1 MKKGKRNKITDVK
14 GVRVGHKTI
23 AEDSLQTGVT
33 VILPTEGDIFREKL
47 TASCHVINGFGKTSG
62 LVQLE
67 ELGTLESPIALTNT
81 LSVGTVQQ
89 ALVNYMLK
97 DHPEI
102 GTTSGT
108 VNVVVGECNDGYLN
122 DIRAC
127 SIQKDD
133 VYDALAD
140 AKEDFSLGA
149 VGAGRGMSCFEMKG
163 GIGSASRVI
172 ELDGT
177 DYTVGALVLSN
188 FGLLNDYLT
197 DAISFHEHLIDHV
210 EQGSIIMI
218 LATDIPMS
226 DRQLKRLCKRMPV
239 ALARLGSH
247 LGNGSGDIAI
257 AFSTANKIT
266 HESENAFIS
275 QKVLHEQQIDKVF
288 RAAIEACEE
297 AIQSSLDAAETVVG
311 REGHCRYSLKDTVA
325 ELKKKQASS
334 NHYKE

>member
-108 VNVVVGECNDGYLN
+108 VNVIVGECNDGYLN

-133 VYDALAD
+133 VYDAIAD

-226 DRQLKRLCKRMPV
+226 DRQLKRVCKRMPV
-239 ALARLGSH
+239 ALAHLGSY

-257 AFSTANKIT
+257 AFSTANKIP
-266 HESENAFIS
+266 HASAGSFIS
-275 QKVLHEQQIDKVF
+275 QTILHEQQIDKVF
-288 RAAIEACEE
+288 RAAIEACVD
-297 AIQSSLDAAETVVG
+297 AIQSSLEAAETVVG
-311 REGHCRYSLKDTVA
+311 RDGHCRYSLKDTVA

>member
-1 MKKGKRNKITDVK
+1 MKKGNRNKITDVK
-14 GVRVGHKTI
+14 GVRVGHTTI
-23 AEDSLQTGVT
+23 AAGNVQTGVT

-62 LVQLE
+62 LIQLE
-67 ELGTLESPIALTNT
+67 ELGVLESPIALTNT

-89 ALVNYMLK
+89 ALVRYMLQ

-108 VNVVVGECNDGYLN
+108 VNVVIGECNDGYLN

-127 SIQKDD
+127 SIQESNI
-133 VYDALAD
+133 YEAIAD
-140 AKEDFSLGA
+140 ARKDFALGA

-163 GIGSASRVI
+163 GIGSASRVL
-172 ELDGT
+172 ELNGEE
-177 DYTVGALVLSN
+177 YTVGLLVLSN
-188 FGLLNDYLT
+188 FGLKNDYIMKDL
-197 DAISFHEHLIDHV
+197 SFRNTAKEQV
-210 EQGSIIMI
+210 EQGSIIII

-226 DRQLKRLCKRMPV
+226 DRQLKRVCKRMPV
-239 ALARLGSH
+239 ALAHLGSY

-257 AFSTANKIT
+257 AFSTANKIP
-266 HESENAFIS
+266 HASAGSFIS
-275 QKVLHEQQIDKVF
+275 QTILHEQQIDKVF

-311 REGHCRYSLKDTVA
+311 RDGHCRYSLKDTVA
-325 ELKKKQASS
+325 ELKKEAGQ
-334 NHYKE
+334 

>member
-1 MKKGKRNKITDVK
+1 MKKGRRNKITDVR

-23 AEDSLQTGVT
+23 AEDALQTGVT

-47 TASCHVINGFGKTSG
+47 SAGCHVINGFGKTSG

-89 ALVNYMLK
+89 ALVKYMLR

-102 GTTSGT
+102 GTTGGS

-127 SIQKDD
+127 CIQEED
-133 VYDALAD
+133 VYDAIKD
-140 AKEDFSLGA
+140 AKENFELGA

-172 ELDGT
+172 VLDES

-188 FGLLNDYLT
+188 FGLQGDYITDSISFRDYLN
-197 DAISFHEHLIDHV
+197 EQV
-210 EQGSIIMI
+210 EQGSIII
-218 LATDIPMS
+218 VLATDIPMS

-247 LGNGSGDIAI
+247 LGNGSGDIVI
-257 AFSTANKIT
+257 AFSTANKFP
-266 HESENAFIS
+266 HESKSSFLS
-275 QKVLHEQQIDKVF
+275 QSVLHEQQIDKVF

-311 REGHCRYSLKDTVA
+311 REGHCRYSLKDTLIGR
-325 ELKKKQASS
+325 E
-334 NHYKE
+334 KEKVK